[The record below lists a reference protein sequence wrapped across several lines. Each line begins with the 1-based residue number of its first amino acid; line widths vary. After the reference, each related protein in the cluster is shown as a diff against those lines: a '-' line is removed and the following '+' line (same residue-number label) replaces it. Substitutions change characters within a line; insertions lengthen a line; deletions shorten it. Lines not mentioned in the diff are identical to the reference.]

1 MRIGIYDPYLDDC
14 GGGEK
19 YMMTI
24 AASLSK
30 THQVDV
36 FWDHKKDFDN
46 VSRRFSLDLS
56 KVALVPNIFS
66 PQITSFA
73 RLLASRKYDGIIVLS
88 DGSIPLVSSK
98 LFLHIQRP
106 LEHIHLS
113 LFDKL
118 KMKRVQRF
126 FCNSQY
132 TKSFIDKTYGID
144 AEIVYPPVEI
154 HPRKIK
160 KEKVVLHV
168 GRFRVVDRTVN
179 TQDYKKQYVM
189 IKVFKELV
197 DKGLSG
203 WKFILCVSVKEEDQK
218 EFESLCES
226 VKKYPIEFK
235 VNLNNDSLWEYYGKA
250 SIYWHASGYG
260 EDVVKHPERA
270 EHFGIS
276 TVEAMGSGA
285 VPVVIGVGGQKEIV
299 TDGENGLLWHTLPE
313 LKEETLIL
321 MNSKEM
327 WEELSEN
334 AKKRA
339 MDFGINEFNKK
350 LMEMI
355 KR

>member
-36 FWDHKKDFDN
+36 FWDHKKDFDD
-46 VSRRFSLDLS
+46 VALRFSLDLS
-56 KVALVPNIFS
+56 KVKLVPNIFS
-66 PQITSFA
+66 AQTSTFS
-73 RLLASRKYDGIIVLS
+73 RFMASKKYDRLIVLS
-88 DGSIPLVSSK
+88 DGSLPLVATK
-98 LFLHIQRP
+98 LLLHIQRP

-113 LFDKL
+113 LFNKV
-118 KMKRVQRF
+118 KMRRVAKF

-132 TKSFIDKTYGID
+132 TKSYIDKTYSTT
-144 AEIVYPPVEI
+144 AEVLYPPVQL
-154 HPRKIK
+154 HPKKTK

-168 GRFRVVDRTVN
+168 GRFRIVDRTVN
-179 TQDYKKQYVM
+179 TQDYKKQHVM
-189 IKVFKELV
+189 INVFKELV
-197 DKGLSG
+197 DKGLTG
-203 WKFILCVSVKEEDQK
+203 WKFILCVSVRKDDQK
-218 EFESLCES
+218 EFEKLCYDT
-226 VKKYPIEFK
+226 KKYPIEFK
-235 VNLNNDSLWEYYGKA
+235 VNLNNDSLWEYYSKA

-260 EDVVKHPERA
+260 ENLEKNPERA

-285 VPVVIGVGGQKEIV
+285 VPVVIGAGGQKEIV
-299 TDGENGLLWHTLPE
+299 TDGENGLLWNTIPE

-321 MNSKEM
+321 MNSKEL

-339 MDFGINEFNKK
+339 MDFGIDKFDKK
-350 LMEMI
+350 IVEMI
-355 KR
+355 EA